1 MGIELDKETR
11 LGVLVSAILDGTPVD
26 WPSVQSSG
34 APHDQAVIRELQVL
48 AEIAALHRN
57 LDPTRSS
64 AYQPAADLDQTRP
77 AIAWGHLRLLEP
89 VGRGT
94 FGEVYRAWDTHLDR
108 DVALKLLRA
117 GPVTDDPSASL
128 SDPARVVNEGRL
140 LAKVR
145 HPNVITVYGAEPR
158 DRRVGIWMEF
168 IHGRTLHQIV
178 EQQGAFGA
186 RETAT
191 IGIDLCHALAAVHR
205 SGLLHRDM
213 TARNVMREEG
223 GRVVLMDFGA
233 GHEYSAASSSRSD
246 VTGTPLYMAPELF
259 KGGVADQ
266 RTDIY
271 ALGTLLY
278 YLVTRTFPVTGR
290 SLTEVREAHVRGVR
304 ARLRDVR
311 PDLPA
316 AFVRAV
322 EQATAAD
329 PSQRFLTAGD
339 LEAALDAAMRS
350 APVAVTTAPRTG
362 RRWLAIV
369 ATATV
374 AVAITTTSAF
384 RAGLL
389 GGSGG
394 NGEAA
399 QNAVAATTFTAR
411 KLALPAGVSM
421 MSNPSDDGRYVAAM
435 VNETGDAAIVDLT
448 ADTYRSLGIVNADGT
463 NGYAS
468 NTTISPD
475 GTNIAVSWYLGYKGA
490 LHVVRADGS
499 GHRVL
504 VDDIDFN
511 VYQWS
516 RDGSL
521 ILTAIANPDGTNAIC
536 LVAATDGAVR
546 RVHTLGT
553 EWPEMMTLSPDGRYV
568 AYDYPQP
575 GSFKD
580 RDIFVLDTH
589 TGAQW
594 PVAESPAQD
603 TSPLW
608 SPDGRALVF
617 FSDRN
622 LENSAW
628 MVEIE
633 NGRSH
638 AEARLLK
645 HAVGRIWP
653 RGFTRDGT
661 LYYQLT
667 VGFAEVYVGTIE
679 GSPSPPQ
686 PVAPRQTLSNYFP
699 AWSRDGR
706 FIAYTSE
713 RRSDGPREIW
723 LYDTTTGQ
731 EQRVPAEQKLGRPW
745 EWSPDDRQIL
755 VFGQNDGRLF
765 ILDRISGKTKLVST
779 LARKGGWLP
788 EGIVFIRDKTV
799 ILQDPDSGRQ
809 IRRLDFSDPRIVM
822 FDLDLTGRTVSALWN
837 NGRMALVD
845 VVTGTTREWAEP
857 DVNRI
862 GFQTAATRFS
872 ALAYTVL
879 GTDSAGSWV
888 ALKVQSGTGE
898 SRELLRARSERI
910 VVWGWTGDGK
920 SLHVTRSPESS
931 PTSPEPIRPTTLWR
945 VPVDGGLP
953 ISTGVSAEGVRD
965 LSIHPDG
972 RRIAF
977 NAGWRRYEPW
987 ALDNLLAR

>member
-1 MGIELDKETR
+1 VDNDLDKETR
-11 LGVLVSAILDGTPVD
+11 LGMLASAILDGTPID
-26 WPSVQSSG
+26 WPAAKSTGDAV
-34 APHDQAVIRELQVL
+34 DQDVVRQLQIV

-64 AYQPAADLDQTRP
+64 APSALQDLDATRP

-108 DVALKLLRA
+108 EVALKLLRA
-117 GPVTDDPSASL
+117 GPVTGDPSASL
-128 SDPARVVNEGRL
+128 SDPARAVNEGRL

-158 DRRVGIWMEF
+158 DGRVGIWMEF
-168 IHGRTLHQIV
+168 IRGKTLDQIV

-191 IGIDLCHALAAVHR
+191 VGIDLCHALAAVHR
-205 SGLLHRDM
+205 AGLLHRDM

-233 GHEYSAASSSRSD
+233 GHEYSAASSARSD
-246 VTGTPLYMAPELF
+246 ATGTPLYMAPELF
-259 KGGVADQ
+259 TGGLADQ

-271 ALGTLLY
+271 ALAVLLY
-278 YLVTRTFPVTGR
+278 YLVTRSFPVTGR
-290 SLTEVREAHVRGVR
+290 SLAAIGEAHARGER

-329 PSQRFLTAGD
+329 PAQRFATAGD
-339 LEAALDAAMRS
+339 LEAALDTAMRG
-350 APVAVTTAPRTG
+350 APVTSIIAPSAG
-362 RRWLAIV
+362 RWRLAIA
-369 ATATV
+369 ATAL
-374 AVAITTTSAF
+374 AVVGLATTWVF
-384 RAGLL
+384 RDGLL
-389 GGSGG
+389 GGGGG
-394 NGEAA
+394 NAA
-399 QNAVAATTFTAR
+399 AARNAVAGTVFTAR
-411 KLALPAGVSM
+411 KLSLPAGVSV

-448 ADTYRSLGIVNADGT
+448 TATYRPLGIVNAEGT

-468 NTTISPD
+468 ITTISPD
-475 GTNIAVSWYLGYKGA
+475 GKNIAVSWYLGYKGA
-490 LHVVRADGS
+490 LHVIRADGS

-504 VDDIDFN
+504 IDDIDFN

-521 ILTAIANPDGTNAIC
+521 ILTAIANPDGTNSIC

-553 EWPEMMTLSPDGRYV
+553 EWPDMMTLSPDGRYV

-594 PVAESPAQD
+594 PVAASPAQD
-603 TSPLW
+603 MSPLW
-608 SPDGRALVF
+608 SPDGRGLVF

-622 LENSAW
+622 RQNSAW
-628 MVEIE
+628 MVEMQ
-633 NGRSH
+633 NGRSR

-645 HAVGRIWP
+645 HDVGRIWP

-661 LYYQLT
+661 LYYQLN
-667 VGFAEVYVGTIE
+667 VGFAEVYIGAID
-679 GSPSPPQ
+679 GSSPSPQ
-686 PVAPRQTLSNYFP
+686 PVSPRQALSNYYP

-713 RRSDGPREIW
+713 RRADGPREIW

-745 EWSPDDRQIL
+745 AWSPDDRQLL

-765 ILDRISGKTKLVST
+765 ILDLISGKTKLVST
-779 LARKGGWLP
+779 LARKGRWLS

-799 ILQDPDSGRQ
+799 VLQDPDSGRQ
-809 IRRLDFSDPRIVM
+809 IRRLDFSDPGIVM
-822 FDLDLTGRTVSALWN
+822 FDVDQTGRTAPALWK
-837 NGRMALVD
+837 NGRMTLTD
-845 VVTGTTREWAEP
+845 VLTGTTREWTEP
-857 DVNRI
+857 GVNRI
-862 GFQTAATRFS
+862 GFQAAAGRSST
-872 ALAYTVL
+872 LAYTAL
-879 GTDSAGSWV
+879 GKDSAGSWV
-888 ALKVQSGTGE
+888 ALKVESGTGHA
-898 SRELLRARSERI
+898 RELLRARGERI

-920 SLHVTRSPESS
+920 SVLVTRWPESS
-931 PTSPEPIRPTTLWR
+931 PESPEPIRPTTLWR
-945 VPVDGGLP
+945 VPVDGGAP
-953 ISTGVSAEGVRD
+953 ISTGIVAEGVRD

-972 RRIAF
+972 QRIAF
-977 NAGWRRYEPW
+977 NAGWRINEPW
-987 ALDNLLAR
+987 AMDNLLAR

>member
-1 MGIELDKETR
+1 MDNEPDKETR
-11 LGVLVSAILDGTPVD
+11 LGMIASAILDGTPVD
-26 WPSVQSSG
+26 WPAVQSSG
-34 APHDQAVIRELQVL
+34 DPVDQALVRELKIL
-48 AEIAALHRN
+48 AEIAALHRD

-64 AYQPAADLDQTRP
+64 ASQPAADLDQTQP

-108 DVALKLLRA
+108 EVALKLLRA
-117 GPVTDDPSASL
+117 GAVTDDPSASL

-158 DRRVGIWMEF
+158 EGRVGIWMEF
-168 IHGRTLHQIV
+168 IRGKTLHQIV

-186 RETAT
+186 RESASV
-191 IGIDLCHALAAVHR
+191 GIDLCHALAAVHR
-205 SGLLHRDM
+205 AGLLHRDM

-233 GHEYSAASSSRSD
+233 GHEYSGASSTRSD

-259 KGGVADQ
+259 TGGLADQ

-278 YLVTRTFPVTGR
+278 YLVTRNFPVTGR
-290 SLTEVREAHVRGVR
+290 TLTEVREAHARGER

-316 AFVRAV
+316 SFVRAV

-339 LEAALDAAMRS
+339 LEAALDAAMRG
-350 APVAVTTAPRTG
+350 VAATAITVPSPG
-362 RRWLAIV
+362 RWWLAIA
-369 ATATV
+369 ATAF
-374 AVAITTTSAF
+374 AAIGMTATWVF
-384 RAGLL
+384 RDGLIG
-389 GGSGG
+389 GGSG
-394 NGEAA
+394 NAPA
-399 QNAVAATTFTAR
+399 TPNAVAAATFTAR
-411 KLALPAGVSM
+411 KLSLPAGVGI

-448 ADTYRSLGIVNADGT
+448 SATFRPLGITNADRT

-468 NTTISPD
+468 ITTLSPD
-475 GTNIAVSWYLGYKGA
+475 GMNIAISWYLGYKGA
-490 LHVVRADGS
+490 LHVIRADGS

-504 VDDIDFN
+504 VDDTDLE

-516 RDGSL
+516 RDGSV
-521 ILTAIANPDGTNAIC
+521 ILTAMANPDGTNSIC

-594 PVAESPAQD
+594 PVAASPAQD

-608 SPDGRALVF
+608 SPDGRGLVF

-622 LENSAW
+622 RENSAW

-633 NGRSH
+633 NGRPH

-645 HAVGRIWP
+645 HDVGRIWP

-661 LYYQLT
+661 LYYQLN
-667 VGFAEVYVGTIE
+667 VGFAEVYVGAID
-679 GSPSPPQ
+679 GSSLPPQ
-686 PVAPRQTLSNYFP
+686 PVSPRQALSNYFP
-699 AWSRDGR
+699 TWSRDGR

-713 RRSDGPREIW
+713 RRADSPREIW

-731 EQRVPAEQKLGRPW
+731 EQRVPTEQKLGRPW
-745 EWSPDDRQIL
+745 QWSPDDRQLL

-765 ILDRISGKTKLVST
+765 ILDLISGKTKLVST
-779 LARKGGWLP
+779 RARKGSWLS
-788 EGIVFIRDKTV
+788 EGILFIRDKAV
-799 ILQDPDSGRQ
+799 VLQDPFSGRQ
-809 IRRLDFSDPRIVM
+809 IRRLDFSDPDIVM
-822 FDLDLTGRTVSALWN
+822 FDVDLTGRAASALWKS
-837 NGRMALVD
+837 GRMTLTD
-845 VVTGTTREWAEP
+845 VLTGTTREWAEP
-857 DVNRI
+857 GVTRI
-862 GFQTAATRFS
+862 GFQAAAARSST
-872 ALAYTVL
+872 LAYTAL
-879 GTDSAGSWV
+879 GKDSAGSWV
-888 ALKVQSGTGE
+888 ALKVQSGTGD
-898 SRELLRARSERI
+898 SRELLRARGERI

-920 SLHVTRSPESS
+920 SVLVTRWPESS
-931 PTSPEPIRPTTLWR
+931 PASPVPIRPTTLWR

-953 ISTGVSAEGVRD
+953 VSTAISAEGVRD
-965 LSIHPDG
+965 MSIHPDG

-977 NAGWRRYEPW
+977 NAGWRSNEHW
-987 ALDNLLAR
+987 ALDNLLEK